1 MKRPESLKLRVSY
14 MPSYM
19 LSLPLVLIFA
29 VAAGSAWA
37 DDRPGVPTVNSSAIG
52 SAENIGGPEDVEAIK
67 RVIVEMTEAFNKHD
81 ATAATRMYTP
91 DADFVSVRGE
101 MGVGR
106 DRA

>member
-1 MKRPESLKLRVSY
+1 MRRPESLKPKESY
-14 MPSYM
+14 MPSYI
-19 LSLPLVLIFA
+19 LFLPLVLFVA

-37 DDRPGVPTVNSSAIG
+37 DDRSGMPTVNNSAAG

-101 MGVGR
+101 MG
-106 DRA
+106 